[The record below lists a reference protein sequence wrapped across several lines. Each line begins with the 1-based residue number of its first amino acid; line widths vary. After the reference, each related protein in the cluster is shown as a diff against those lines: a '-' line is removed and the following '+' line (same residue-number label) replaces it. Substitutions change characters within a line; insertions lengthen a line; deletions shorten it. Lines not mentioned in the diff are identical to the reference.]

1 MSTPLQPP
9 AGDSPP
15 GFEAGMSDDLEARYC
30 YRHPDRETGVS
41 CSNCGRPICYE
52 CMISAAV
59 GFRCPEC
66 VREQGARA
74 SRATVVTR
82 GQTRS
87 RWDSRAVGTSA
98 GWSATKVLLVLNV
111 IVFVV
116 ELVTGATRLMGGG
129 SAQAMV
135 DLGALVPYASD
146 APNVLVTH
154 QYWRLFTSMFLHD
167 GILHITFNMWALWVI
182 GGFVE
187 AVLGRFKF
195 IILYFVSG
203 FAGSVLV
210 LVAAPV
216 NSLVVGASGA
226 IFGLFGAL
234 AVHAFLNR
242 GRDLQ
247 SRALLGNILF
257 LLAINLVFTFSA
269 GRISW
274 QAHIGGLV
282 VGALTM
288 VALMLGGRKNPR
300 QAFGSVDAAAVVAI
314 VAVLIAIVWWRVTT
328 FTV

>member
-1 MSTPLQPP
+1 MSTPLRPP
-9 AGDSPP
+9 AGDLPP
-15 GFEAGMSDDLEARYC
+15 DFETSMPDDLEVQYC
-30 YRHPDRETGVS
+30 YRHSDRETGVS

-52 CMISAAV
+52 CMISAPV

-66 VREQGARA
+66 VREQSAHT

-82 GQTRS
+82 SQTRS
-87 RWDSRAVGTSA
+87 RWDSRAVGAST

-111 IVFVV
+111 MMFVV
-116 ELVTGATRLMGGG
+116 ELATGATRLMGGG

-135 DLGALVPYASD
+135 NLGALVPYASD

-167 GILHITFNMWALWVI
+167 GVFHIVFNMWALWVI

-187 AVLGRFKF
+187 SALGRFKF

-226 IFGLFGAL
+226 IFGVFGAL

-242 GRDLQ
+242 GRDFQ
-247 SRALLGNILF
+247 SRALLRNVLF

-274 QAHIGGLV
+274 QAHMGGLV
-282 VGALTM
+282 AGAVTM
-288 VALMLGGRKNPR
+288 FAFMLGGRKNPR
-300 QAFGSVDAAAVVAI
+300 TAFGSADAAAVVAI
-314 VAVLIAIVWWRVTT
+314 VAVLVAIVWWRVTT
-328 FTV
+328 FVV